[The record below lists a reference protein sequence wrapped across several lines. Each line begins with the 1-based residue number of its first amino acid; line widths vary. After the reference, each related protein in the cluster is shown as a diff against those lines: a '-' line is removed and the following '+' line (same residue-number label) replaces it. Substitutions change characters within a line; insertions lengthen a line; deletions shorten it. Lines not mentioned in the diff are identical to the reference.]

1 MLRSY
6 KSLWRIVLWTVVVG
20 VVAAPSVLSADPS
33 EESKRITESI
43 AVLEGLTSTPDSA
56 IPKYV
61 LDRAEAVVVIPTL
74 VKGGFVVG
82 AEHGRGVMSVRH
94 RQTDDWSPPVFVTLT
109 GGSIGWQIGLQA
121 VDLVLV
127 VMNREGVDDLLRS
140 EFTLGGNASVAA
152 GPVGRS
158 AEASTDA
165 LMGAKILAYS
175 RARGL
180 FAGATLEGSSLRS
193 DDDAIRR
200 FYGRDVS
207 AEALAA
213 RTDMP
218 NAPVAAKQW
227 RLALGRSAG
236 DARASR

>member
-1 MLRSY
+1 MVRRK
-6 KSLWRIVLWTVVVG
+6 KSFWRIVLPALATGLVTASVG
-20 VVAAPSVLSADPS
+20 FAETPSD
-33 EESKRITESI
+33 ETKRITESI
-43 AVLEGLTSTPDSA
+43 EVMENLNATPDWA

-61 LDRAEAVVVIPTL
+61 LDRAEAIVVIPTL

-82 AEHGRGVMSVRH
+82 AEHGRGVMSIRNAKT
-94 RQTDDWSPPVFVTLT
+94 RQWSPPGFVTLT
-109 GGSIGWQIGLQA
+109 GGSIGWQIGLQS

-127 VMNREGVDDLLRS
+127 VMNRDGVEDLLRS

-175 RARGL
+175 RAKGL

-193 DDDAIRR
+193 DDDANRR
-200 FYGRDVS
+200 FYGQEVS
-207 AEALAA
+207 ATTLAESA
-213 RTDMP
+213 GLP
-218 NAPVAAKQW
+218 KAPAAVKQW
-227 RLALGRSAG
+227 RAALSRTVGE
-236 DARASR
+236 ARASR

>member
-1 MLRSY
+1 MLQR
-6 KSLWRIVLWTVVVG
+6 KKLVWHI
-20 VVAAPSVLSADPS
+20 ALSALSVGLVAVPSALAADPT
-33 EESKRITESI
+33 EEVKRITESI
-43 AVLEGLTSTPDSA
+43 EVLDSLAATPDTA

-61 LDRAEAVVVIPTL
+61 LDRAEAIVVIPTL
-74 VKGGFVVG
+74 VKGGFLVG
-82 AEHGRGVMSVRH
+82 AEHGKGVMSIRDRRTRH
-94 RQTDDWSPPVFVTLT
+94 WSPPSFVKLT

-140 EFTLGGNASVAA
+140 EFTLGGNASIAA

-180 FAGATLEGSSLRS
+180 FAGATLEGASLRS
-193 DDDAIRR
+193 DDDANRR
-200 FYGRDVS
+200 FYGREVS
-207 AEALAA
+207 AKALAEGTDVPKAPPAA
-213 RTDMP
+213 RE
-218 NAPVAAKQW
+218 W
-227 RLALGRSAG
+227 RMAVSRSVG
-236 DARASR
+236 ETRASR